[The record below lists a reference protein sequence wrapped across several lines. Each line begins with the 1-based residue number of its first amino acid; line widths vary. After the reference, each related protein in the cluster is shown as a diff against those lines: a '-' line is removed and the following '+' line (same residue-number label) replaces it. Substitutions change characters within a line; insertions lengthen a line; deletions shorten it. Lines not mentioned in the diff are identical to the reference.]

1 MNNSPATQTIFPF
14 LGIYGVMNDNKKN
27 IPFRNTEYLIV
38 GQGLAGT
45 MLAFE
50 LHRRGKDFVVV
61 DSPSDEKA
69 SRVAAGIIN
78 PVVFRRLTKSWLVD
92 DLFPVMKDTYHGLE
106 ELLSCQLLHPL
117 TIDKI
122 LGKEE
127 APFWRAKSIDNKLEN
142 YILPEP
148 DINFHRDSIDT
159 PFGVGKVFN
168 AFRADL
174 PLLIDRFREF
184 LIQEN
189 RFIAEK
195 LDADDVSR
203 EDGKVH
209 WKNITAQKI
218 IFCQGFRAS
227 DNPFFQQV
235 KFKHTKG
242 QVLDLEIPG
251 LKISD
256 LVNKGMFLLPL
267 GGNRFRAGATYRWEF
282 QDTHSDEEATAEL
295 TEKLE
300 KIVKLPYTITK
311 ERAGIRPTSHDRR
324 PVIGLHPE
332 HPEYGIF
339 NGLGSKGAMLAPYFA
354 HEFVRFLCG
363 ESDTIHPE
371 VNVIR
376 YYRKNNRLRNRSETK

>member
-1 MNNSPATQTIFPF
+1 MKQMKENTQNTPS
-14 LGIYGVMNDNKKN
+14 
-27 IPFRNTEYLIV
+27 RNTEYLVV

-61 DSPSDEKA
+61 DAPSGEKA

-92 DLFPVMKDTYHGLE
+92 NLFPVLKNTYRELE
-106 ELLSCQLLHPL
+106 ELLSCPLLHPL
-117 TIDKI
+117 KIDKI

-127 APFWRAKSIDNKLEN
+127 APFWRSKAAENDLKS
-142 YILPEP
+142 YIHPEP
-148 DINFHRDSIDT
+148 NDNFQKDGIVS
-159 PFGVGKVFN
+159 PYGVGQVFN
-168 AFRADL
+168 AFRVDL

-189 RFIAEK
+189 RFIGKK
-195 LDADDVSR
+195 LDTDDVIR
-203 EDGKVH
+203 KNGKVQ

-227 DNPFFQQV
+227 DNPLFQQV

-251 LKISD
+251 LEITD
-256 LVNKGMFLLPL
+256 MVNKGMFVLPL
-267 GGNRFRAGATYRWEF
+267 SENRFRAGATYRWEF
-282 QDTHSDEEATAEL
+282 LDTKPEEEATL
-295 TEKLE
+295 DLSEKLE

-311 ERAGIRPTSHDRR
+311 ERAGIRPTAHDRR
-324 PVIGLHPE
+324 PVIGLHPDY
-332 HPEYGIF
+332 PEIGIF
-339 NGLGSKGAMLAPYFA
+339 NGLGSKGAMLAPWFA
-354 HEFVRFLCG
+354 REFARFLCG

-371 VNVIR
+371 VNLLR
-376 YYRKNNRLRNRSETK
+376 YYRKK

>member
-1 MNNSPATQTIFPF
+1 MNEKELNLSLRDI
-14 LGIYGVMNDNKKN
+14 
-27 IPFRNTEYLIV
+27 EYLIV

-61 DSPSDEKA
+61 DSPSGEKA
-69 SRVAAGIIN
+69 SRIAAGIIN

-92 DLFPVMKDTYHGLE
+92 DLFPVLKETYRELE
-106 ELLSCQLLHPL
+106 KLLSCQLLHPL
-117 TIDKI
+117 KIDKI

-127 APFWRAKSIDNKLEN
+127 GSFWLTKSIENNLES
-142 YILPEP
+142 YIHSEP
-148 DINFHRDSIDT
+148 DTTFHKDGIEA
-159 PFGVGKVFN
+159 PYGIGKVFN

-189 RFIAEK
+189 RFIGEK
-195 LDADDVSR
+195 LDTNDIIR
-203 EDGKVH
+203 ETGKVQ

-227 DNPFFQQV
+227 DNPFFQSV

-251 LKISD
+251 LNITD
-256 LVNKGMFLLPL
+256 MVNKGMFVLPL
-267 GGNRFRAGATYRWEF
+267 GENRFRAGATYRWEF
-282 QDTHSDEEATAEL
+282 PDTIPDHEATAEL
-295 TEKLE
+295 TEKMD
-300 KIVKLPYTITK
+300 KIVKVPYSITGK
-311 ERAGIRPTSHDRR
+311 RAGIRPTTHDRR
-324 PVIGLHPE
+324 PVLGLHPDT
-332 HPEYGIF
+332 PEIGIF

-354 HEFVRFLCG
+354 REFAHFLCG

-371 VNVIR
+371 VNLLR
-376 YYRKNNRLRNRSETK
+376 YYRKK